1 MSTPDAPKK
10 PAAARTAKKR
20 KPAAQPDTRQQ
31 SLFTEE
37 AAPVAPKKPAAR
49 ASAGKSA
56 ARAEAKPAAK
66 PAVKPAAKP
75 AAKPVPPAP
84 PRGKK
89 SSLLARLFVLF
100 LVLALLAGGALGAAL
115 WWLPRQPLQL
125 AQPVEF
131 TIERGMTLRQ
141 AVEEMS
147 RAGIPFQP
155 ELLYWA
161 ARLNRQG
168 NHIIAGS
175 YVAESG
181 LSPLALV
188 SMIEQGLVAT
198 ASVRLGEGWTLR
210 QIRAALRDAPYLV
223 DDISALDEATLLA
236 RIGAEEKHAEG
247 LFFPDTYR
255 YNRHSSALALLREAY
270 RSMKTHLHAVWNER
284 APDLPLKNPYEAL
297 ILASIIEKESGRGDD
312 RARVSAVFNNRLRLG
327 MKLQTDPTVIYGF
340 GEDAPPR
347 LLRRHLETDHPFN
360 TYTRF
365 GLPPTPIASPGAASL
380 AAAVHP
386 ENSDYLYF
394 VSRNDGSSEFSRN
407 LADHNRA
414 VNRYQRG
421 KRTP

>member
-56 ARAEAKPAAK
+56 ARADAKAATK
-66 PAVKPAAKP
+66 PVAKP

-89 SSLLARLFVLF
+89 SSLLARLFVL
-100 LVLALLAGGALGAAL
+100 LIVLALAAGGVLGAAL

-131 TIERGMTLRQ
+131 TIARGMTLRQ
-141 AVEEMS
+141 AVEAMS

-188 SMIEQGLVAT
+188 RMMEQGQVAT

-210 QIRAALRDAPYLV
+210 QIRAALRQAPYLV

-236 RIGAEEKHAEG
+236 RIGAEEK
-247 LFFPDTYR
+247 
-255 YNRHSSALALLREAY
+255 
-270 RSMKTHLHAVWNER
+270 
-284 APDLPLKNPYEAL
+284 
-297 ILASIIEKESGRGDD
+297 
-312 RARVSAVFNNRLRLG
+312 
-327 MKLQTDPTVIYGF
+327 
-340 GEDAPPR
+340 
-347 LLRRHLETDHPFN
+347 
-360 TYTRF
+360 
-365 GLPPTPIASPGAASL
+365 
-380 AAAVHP
+380 
-386 ENSDYLYF
+386 
-394 VSRNDGSSEFSRN
+394 
-407 LADHNRA
+407 
-414 VNRYQRG
+414 
-421 KRTP
+421 

>member
-10 PAAARTAKKR
+10 PAARTR
-20 KPAAQPDTRQQ
+20 KPARSDSRQQ

-37 AAPVAPKKPAAR
+37 SAPVTRKKPPTAR
-49 ASAGKSA
+49 AA
-56 ARAEAKPAAK
+56 AQ
-66 PAVKPAAKP
+66 KPAAKP
-75 AAKPVPPAP
+75 AAKPATKPVPPAP
-84 PRGKK
+84 PRVKK
-89 SSLLARLFVLF
+89 SSWLARLFVL
-100 LVLALLAGGALGAAL
+100 LMVLALAAGSVLGAAL

-125 AQPVEF
+125 AKPVEF

-141 AVEEMS
+141 ALEEMS

-181 LSPLALV
+181 SSPLALV
-188 SMIEQGLVAT
+188 RMMEQGLVAS

-223 DDISALDEATLLA
+223 DDISSLDEATLLA
-236 RIGAEEKHAEG
+236 RIGAKEAHAEG
-247 LFFPDTYR
+247 LFFPDTYQ

-270 RSMKTHLHAVWNER
+270 RSMKTRLETAWAGR
-284 APDLPLKNPYEAL
+284 APDVALKSPYEAL
-297 ILASIIEKESGRGDD
+297 ILASIIEKETGPSDD
-312 RARVSAVFNNRLRLG
+312 RARVSAVFHNRLRQG
-327 MKLQTDPTVIYGF
+327 MKLQTDPTVLYGF

-365 GLPPTPIASPGAASL
+365 GLPPTPIASPSEAAL

-394 VSRNDGSSEFSRN
+394 VSRNDGSSEFSRT
-407 LADHNRA
+407 LAEHNRA

-421 KRTP
+421 KPAAAN